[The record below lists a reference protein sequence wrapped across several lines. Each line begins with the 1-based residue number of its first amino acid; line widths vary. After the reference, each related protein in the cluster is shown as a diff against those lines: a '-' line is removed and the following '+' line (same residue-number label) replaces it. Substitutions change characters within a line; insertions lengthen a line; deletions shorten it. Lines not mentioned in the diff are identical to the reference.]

1 MNSGDIVFGD
11 ADGVVVVP
19 AAVAEEVLKRA
30 IDKVEGE
37 NTVREELS
45 EGRPLAEVFEKHG
58 ILSRSASTWTG
69 KCIDP

>member
-1 MNSGDIVFGD
+1 MWYDVPARIGSVAMNSGDIVFGD

-19 AAVAEEVLKRA
+19 AAVAEEVFKRA

-45 EGRPLAEVFEKHG
+45 EGRPLAEAFEKHG
-58 ILSRSASTWTG
+58 IL
-69 KCIDP
+69 